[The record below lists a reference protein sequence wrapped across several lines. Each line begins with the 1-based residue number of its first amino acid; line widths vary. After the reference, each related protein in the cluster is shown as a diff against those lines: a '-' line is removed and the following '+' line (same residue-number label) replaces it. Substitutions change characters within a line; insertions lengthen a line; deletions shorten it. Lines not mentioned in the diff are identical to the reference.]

1 MNKNICRQTIP
12 LFLALILTG
21 MQLMGFHISMKY
33 QTSVHISGI
42 FNRICALP
50 DVLLLCLGLLEFV
63 VFYVLLRLLFTA
75 LERRACSDMSPCP
88 AIPRWCWWIVG
99 VILFLCWIPCLAAS
113 YPGFFN
119 YDVSGQLP
127 QAMYPENQYNSHH
140 PLLHTLI
147 MGKIITWGFQQSGE
161 TDLTVGILLHS
172 LFQMLFCTGVFTC
185 FIRFI
190 LRITDRRWVALL
202 AMLYYAFF
210 PVIAMFAM
218 STTKDVMCCAIL
230 ILCTIRL
237 YCLFEDPDRFLG
249 SRRSCAG
256 LILCFVLL
264 CMLRKNSIYAV
275 VLLALVVL
283 LCFRGYRRKS
293 AAVFG
298 IILAVYFLC
307 DRGLFL
313 ALDAKAGGM
322 SEAFSV
328 PFQQI
333 ARTYCVYGE
342 AGFEEEELE
351 LLGQVAGAEVWEN
364 YNPLLADHVKN
375 YVNFEPVTASPGRYL
390 GLWLKVGLRHPREYL
405 MSFLENTYQAWY
417 PGTSIITRI
426 SDHYIYYFDFD
437 MSLKL
442 ERFSKNEKLL
452 GFYEKISKE
461 YYYQKLPGIRLLFSV
476 GAMFWVALITYCY
489 GLWCRDRSIIYPM
502 LLILAFCL
510 TNLLGP
516 VVLVRYYLMLF
527 YGFPICLGYLFKKRP
542 PAGQLRDSKQSGEYL

>member
-1 MNKNICRQTIP
+1 MKRTIYRQAIP
-12 LFLALILTG
+12 LSLALSLTG

-33 QTSVHISGI
+33 QTSVHIHES
-42 FNRICALP
+42 FRRLWELP
-50 DVLLLCLGLLEFV
+50 NALLLCLALLEFV
-63 VFYVLLRLLFTA
+63 VFYALLRLLFTA
-75 LERRACSDMSPCP
+75 LERRAGSDIPVGP
-88 AIPRWCWWIVG
+88 AIPRWCWGFVG
-99 VILFLCWIPCLAAS
+99 GILFLCWRPCLAPS

-119 YDVSGQLP
+119 YDLTGQLP

-147 MGKIITWGFQQSGE
+147 MGKIITWGFQLSGQ
-161 TDLTVGILLHS
+161 TDLTFGILLHS
-172 LFQMLFCTGVFTC
+172 LFQMLFCTVVLTC

-190 LRITDRRWVALL
+190 LRITGRRWAALL
-202 AMLYYAFF
+202 ALLYYALF
-210 PVIAMFAM
+210 PVIAMFSM

-230 ILCTIRL
+230 VLCAIQL

-275 VLLALVVL
+275 VLLALAML
-283 LCFRGYRRKS
+283 LCFKDYRRKS
-293 AAVFG
+293 AAMFG
-298 IILAVYFLC
+298 IILVVYFLC

-313 ALDAKAGGM
+313 ALDAKAGGI

-333 ARTYCVYGE
+333 ARTYCVCGE
-342 AGFEEEELE
+342 AGFEDEELE
-351 LLGQVAGAEVWEN
+351 LLEQVADAGVWQN

-375 YVNFEPVTASPGRYL
+375 FINFEPVKSSPGRYL

-452 GFYEKISKE
+452 GFYEKISKD

-476 GAMFWVALITYCY
+476 GAMFWVTLITFCY
-489 GLWCRDRSIIYPM
+489 GLWCRDRSIIYPV

-527 YGFPICLGYLFKKRP
+527 YGFPVCLGYLFKRRSLPGKTERKY
-542 PAGQLRDSKQSGEYL
+542 S

>member
-1 MNKNICRQTIP
+1 MKRTIYRQSIP
-12 LFLALILTG
+12 LLLSLILTG
-21 MQLMGFHISMKY
+21 MQLMGSHISMKY
-33 QTSVHISGI
+33 QTSVHISEI
-42 FNRICALP
+42 LRQIRELP
-50 DVLLLCLGLLEFV
+50 NALLLCLGLMEFAA
-63 VFYVLLRLLFTA
+63 FYILLRLLFTA
-75 LERRACSDMSPCP
+75 LEHRSGSDLSASP
-88 AIPRWCWWIVG
+88 AIPRWGWLIIG
-99 VILFLCWIPCLAAS
+99 MILFLCWLPCLAAS

-127 QAMYPENQYNSHH
+127 QAMYPANQYNSHH

-147 MGKIITWGFQQSGE
+147 MGKIISWGYNLSGQS
-161 TDLTVGILLHS
+161 DLTTGIFLHS
-172 LFQMLFCTGVFTC
+172 LFQMLFCAVLFTY
-185 FIRFI
+185 FICFI
-190 LRITDRRWVALL
+190 LRITGRKWVALL
-202 AMLYYAFF
+202 AMLYYALF

-230 ILCTIRL
+230 VLCAIQL
-237 YCLFEDPDRFLG
+237 YCLFENPDRFFG
-249 SRRSCAG
+249 SRRSCAE

-275 VLLALVVL
+275 VLLALAML
-283 LCFRGYRRKS
+283 LCFKGYRRRS

-307 DRGLFL
+307 SRGLFL
-313 ALDAKAGGM
+313 ALDAKAGGI

-333 ARTYCVYGE
+333 ARTYCVHGE
-342 AGFEEEELE
+342 AGFEDEELE
-351 LLGQVAGAEVWEN
+351 LLSQVGNDSVWKN

-375 YVNFEPVTASPGRYL
+375 FINFEPVKASPGKYL
-390 GLWLKVGLRHPREYL
+390 ELWLKVGLRYPREYL

-461 YYYQKLPGIRLLFSV
+461 YYYQKLPVIRLLFSV
-476 GAMFWVALITYCY
+476 GAMFWVALITFCY

-527 YGFPICLGYLFKKRP
+527 YGFPVSLGYLFKKRLLLDK
-542 PAGQLRDSKQSGEYL
+542 AESVT

>member
-1 MNKNICRQTIP
+1 MNKVIRKQIIP
-12 LFLALILTG
+12 FFLAFILTN
-21 MQLMGFHISMKY
+21 MQLIGFYISMKY
-33 QTSVHISGI
+33 QTLVHTHMVFRWLLGLSYV
-42 FNRICALP
+42 P
-50 DVLLLCLGLLEFV
+50 LLCLAFLEFA
-63 VFYVLLRLLFTA
+63 VFYALLRLLFTA
-75 LERRACSDMSPCP
+75 LERRADSELPVSP
-88 AIPRWCWWIVG
+88 AIPNWCWGIVG
-99 VILFLCWIPCLAAS
+99 MVIFLGWLPCLAAS

-119 YDVSGQLP
+119 YDVTGQLP

-147 MGKIITWGFQQSGE
+147 MGKIITLGYNLSGQTE
-161 TDLTVGILLHS
+161 LTFGIFLHS
-172 LFQMLFCTGVFTC
+172 LVQMLFCAVVFTC

-190 LRITDRRWVALL
+190 LRITGRRWVVLL
-202 AMLYYAFF
+202 AVLYYALF

-218 STTKDVMCCAIL
+218 STTKDVTCCAIL
-230 ILCTIRL
+230 ILCTIQL
-237 YCLFEDPDRFLG
+237 YGLFENPNRFLG
-249 SRRSCAG
+249 SWGSCVG
-256 LILCFVLL
+256 LIFCFVLL

-275 VLLALVVL
+275 VLLALAML
-283 LCFRGYRRKS
+283 LRFKGYRRKS
-293 AAVFG
+293 AAMFG
-298 IILAVYFLC
+298 IILTVYFLC
-307 DRGLFL
+307 NRGLFL
-313 ALDAKAGGM
+313 ALDAKAGGI

-342 AGFEEEELE
+342 AGFEEKELE
-351 LLGQVAGAEVWEN
+351 LLSQVGSDDVWKN

-375 YVNFEPVTASPGRYL
+375 FIYFEPVKESPFEYL
-390 GLWLKVGLRHPREYL
+390 ELWLKVGLRHPREYL

-437 MSLKL
+437 MSLRL

-452 GFYEKISKE
+452 NFYEKISKE

-476 GAMFWVALITYCY
+476 GAMFWVALITFGY

-527 YGFPICLGYLFKKRP
+527 YGFPVSLGYLFKRRQHIK
-542 PAGQLRDSKQSGEYL
+542 